1 MKRKPLVFY
10 IFVWRAGGFF
20 TAGFSHNKA
29 LRIAT
34 HHVLSQ
40 SYLHAQSE
48 LLLYLLMQISVS
60 NDQMFAYA
68 SMAQIWSL
76 RPGFIGT

>member
-1 MKRKPLVFY
+1 MHY
-10 IFVWRAGGFF
+10 
-20 TAGFSHNKA
+20 
-29 LRIAT
+29 
-34 HHVLSQ
+34 VLSQ

-60 NDQMFAYA
+60 NDRMIAYV

-76 RPGFIGT
+76 RPGFIRT